1 MKEVSIYN
9 LINYIKDRY
18 NYSEMDNLRDLFLEK
33 DKQFNIFDNI
43 FFIKEDFNSIIFN
56 NKSFIIKINLKNKD
70 NLEII
75 MIDPFLFEKGI
86 YKSIDKKLLNI
97 DFSINNF
104 FSFINNKQ
112 SIAFYYKKQ
121 ILEVINDFGIGFE
134 DDLINTSD
142 SVNFKIE
149 DILYLI
155 SESYLKSSKI
165 KNRDL

>member
-1 MKEVSIYN
+1 M
-9 LINYIKDRY
+9 
-18 NYSEMDNLRDLFLEK
+18 
-33 DKQFNIFDNI
+33 Q
-43 FFIKEDFNSIIFN
+43 
-56 NKSFIIKINLKNKD
+56 
-70 NLEII
+70 
-75 MIDPFLFEKGI
+75 
-86 YKSIDKKLLNI
+86 
-97 DFSINNF
+97 
-104 FSFINNKQ
+104 
-112 SIAFYYKKQ
+112 Q